1 MSISTS
7 SASDCRKSQGARF
20 GSARRSSGSLL
31 PGATRF
37 FVAGSQSARAT
48 HVYLRRFFSLVEV
61 DSVSGATPKLRKH
74 RAAFTLLEL
83 MLVLAIIAAI
93 GAMAFPAF
101 RGVFDRQRLQA
112 SAEKVR
118 LELDRARLLAMR
130 TGQAQ
135 MFECAPGQG
144 KFTVHPLS
152 QQSDMVNTGDGA
164 KVLTQYGTVAE
175 ANENG
180 ALMATS
186 QTALSGD
193 VKELEEEITFVS
205 CVVATDS
212 RAYNVAQQSTAG
224 QVSTMNVGQVIIFYP
239 DGSTS
244 NAEVRLQNT
253 RGEVRA
259 VRLRGLTGHV
269 KVLAITNV
277 SSADGNK
284 L

>member
-1 MSISTS
+1 MLMPITS
-7 SASDCRKSQGARF
+7 ARECRQSQGTRL
-20 GSARRSSGSLL
+20 GGARRLSGSPSSGSLL
-31 PGATRF
+31 PRATRF
-37 FVAGSQSARAT
+37 FVAWSRSASAT
-48 HVYLRRFFSLVEV
+48 HFHLRRVLAHSRRQ
-61 DSVSGATPKLRKH
+61 PR
-74 RAAFTLLEL
+74 RAFTLLEL

-93 GAMAFPAF
+93 GAMTFPAF

-144 KFTVHPLS
+144 KFTVHPLA
-152 QQSDMVNTGDGA
+152 QQSDMMNSGDGA

-193 VKELEEEITFVS
+193 VKELEDEITFVS
-205 CVVATDS
+205 CLVATDS

-224 QVSTMNVGQVIIFYP
+224 QVSTLNVGQVIIFYP

-244 NAEVRLQNT
+244 NAEVRLQNS

-269 KVLAITNV
+269 KVLTITNV
-277 SSADGNK
+277 STADGK
-284 L
+284 

>member
-1 MSISTS
+1 MLMPITS
-7 SASDCRKSQGARF
+7 ARECRQSQGTRL
-20 GSARRSSGSLL
+20 GSARRLSGWLSSESLL
-31 PGATRF
+31 PGANSF
-37 FVAGSQSARAT
+37 FVAWSDSASAT
-48 HVYLRRFFSLVEV
+48 HLFLRGVLAPARRQ
-61 DSVSGATPKLRKH
+61 PR
-74 RAAFTLLEL
+74 RAFTLLEL

-93 GAMAFPAF
+93 GAMTFPAF

-144 KFTVHPLS
+144 KFTVHPLA
-152 QQSDMVNTGDGA
+152 QQSDMMNGGDGA

-193 VKELEEEITFVS
+193 VKELEDEITFVS
-205 CVVATDS
+205 CLVATDS

-224 QVSTMNVGQVIIFYP
+224 QVSTLNVGQVIIFYP

-244 NAEVRLQNT
+244 NAEVRLQNS

-269 KVLAITNV
+269 KVLTITNV
-277 SSADGNK
+277 SSADGK
-284 L
+284 